1 MEDFKV
7 IVDGMDDLI
16 SDFTETCIA
25 VECFKVD
32 VIPWLD
38 LMVVE
43 DVVEGD
49 FKAGVEGG

>member
-7 IVDGMDDLI
+7 IVDGIDDLI
-16 SDFTETCIA
+16 SDFTETCMD

-32 VIPWLD
+32 VMPWLD

-49 FKAGVEGG
+49 FNAGVEGV